1 MLHTRSIV
9 SVKEDLIMSLEEILE
24 LGSGCEVKL
33 NGPDVFVGVYHS
45 AWSHQRSLVLY
56 FKISYAPLAVQTCS

>member
-1 MLHTRSIV
+1 
-9 SVKEDLIMSLEEILE
+9 MSLEEILE
-24 LGSGCEVKL
+24 LSSGCEVKL

-56 FKISYAPLAVQTCS
+56 LLLVGMTQFQGLRQQIYAAGLPIRTGE

>member
-1 MLHTRSIV
+1 
-9 SVKEDLIMSLEEILE
+9 MSLEEILE
-24 LGSGCEVKL
+24 LSSGCEVKL